1 MVEFSNNQRAQ
12 VLVQALPY
20 IKNIRRW
27 RVGPSNAVRNAENY
41 AAELRFYLDTDKLP
55 KPMQVVNTGSSD
67 WTLTSDWIELPIP
80 AEVIAPA
87 E

>member
-1 MVEFSNNQRAQ
+1 
-12 VLVQALPY
+12 
-20 IKNIRRW
+20 
-27 RVGPSNAVRNAENY
+27 
-41 AAELRFYLDTDKLP
+41 
-55 KPMQVVNTGSSD
+55 MQVVNTGSSD